1 MLQRLND
8 NVRRGAVTAKTGVVY
23 LLLWL
28 VGVPGIILVLLF
40 LFGVGR

>member
-1 MLQRLND
+1 MLQRIHE
-8 NVRRGAVTAKTGVVY
+8 NVRRGAVTMKTGVVY

-28 VGVPGIILVLLF
+28 IGVPGIILVLLF